1 MATVLAKQCWRV
13 CACAA
18 GFSPVLSSAWDT
30 SKFVLGKFVFG
41 VDPGHVLDLS
51 EVPSLLAI
59 SLFVFSLCSVYVY
72 V

>member
-18 GFSPVLSSAWDT
+18 GFSSVLSSAWDT

-51 EVPSLLAI
+51 EVP
-59 SLFVFSLCSVYVY
+59 
-72 V
+72 